1 MFQSKHEQV
10 TQEIPQVTQEVWLFL
25 DLGTQIVVM
34 SLQHGC
40 FLGHMFTVLTGI
52 LGQMTEIMTET

>member
-1 MFQSKHEQV
+1 M
-10 TQEIPQVTQEVWLFL
+10 TQEIPKVWLFL
-25 DLGTQIVVM
+25 DLGAHIVVM